1 MDMKINTNLDEEETS
16 PSIDEDTEFEG
27 KINFGE
33 MAFQLEDD
41 NLPDLNSSS
50 PELTASVA
58 KSIAKKASNRELSSE
73 HLLIKSIID
82 HGRETHKLLDPE
94 LLRHNLELA
103 ERHRISFS
111 DPDLEYIYGVIKGM
125 AKSNGGSPDFDRL
138 RKKIMSDIDADTRR
152 EHIDAAL
159 DFVQASKFKASKD
172 ILIGAQYAETVR
184 AVRNDLL
191 SVATENILAKGNEI
205 LVSKVKI
212 GTGKNA
218 RELHGALDS
227 QNWVVQEMSAA
238 RKKYANS
245 VDIANTY
252 DSYSESD
259 ANTLISELN
268 KVKDSG
274 VSLHERLIP
283 WSIPALNDRLKGIGH
298 NEFIAVCAF
307 TSQLKTSLC
316 IHQAMRSTLAGFNV
330 LYFCYEQV
338 VREITPKFHGLYA
351 QNAEFK
357 KKYPGKYG
365 SLTSDYFNPE
375 RTPETRAFD
384 DYIEDVVMSFQVKSN
399 SGNAGRL
406 LIESSPTMDVQQI
419 WQHAEATDTKWKEET
434 GFGVDLVVIDY
445 LGIVP
450 DSGKGYG
457 DFNADLNMKV
467 LEARQMTNAFAGGR
481 GVTVMTPWQVS
492 RNNYDKVKKNGGV
505 LDATSPS
512 NANELERSVSSA
524 IGIFYDEEHRKLGR
538 AKISWIKAR
547 HTGMFDPFQVSVM
560 PQFNWFE
567 DIKDDQ
573 DEIGVKLGDIS

>member
-16 PSIDEDTEFEG
+16 PSIDGGAEFEG
-27 KINFGE
+27 NINFGA
-33 MAFQLEDD
+33 AFQLEDD

-50 PELTASVA
+50 PELTTSVA

-82 HGRETHKLLDPE
+82 HGRDTHKLLDPE
-94 LLRHNLELA
+94 SLRHNLELA
-103 ERHRISFS
+103 ERHRVSFS

-138 RKKIMSDIDADTRR
+138 RKKIMADIDADTRR

-184 AVRNDLL
+184 AIRNDLL
-191 SVATENILAKGNEI
+191 GEAMERILAKGNEI

-238 RKKYANS
+238 HKKYANT
-245 VDIANTY
+245 VEIANTY

-268 KVKDSG
+268 QVKDSG
-274 VSLHERLIP
+274 VSLQERLMPWAIP
-283 WSIPALNDRLKGIGH
+283 SLNERLKGIGH
-298 NEFIAVCAF
+298 NEFIAVCAY
-307 TSQLKTSLC
+307 TSQLKTAFC
-316 IHQAMRSTLAGFNV
+316 INQAARTALAGFNV

-338 VREITPKFHGLYA
+338 VREITPKFLSLHA
-351 QNAEFK
+351 QHPKFK

-365 SLTSDYFNPE
+365 SLTSDYFNPD

-384 DYIEDVVMSFQVKSN
+384 NYIEDVIKSFN
-399 SGNAGRL
+399 SGDAGRL
-406 LIESSPTMDVQQI
+406 LIESSPTMSVQQI
-419 WQHAEATDTKWKEET
+419 WQHAEAIDAKWKEET

-450 DSGKGYG
+450 DSGKGYR
-457 DFNADLNMKV
+457 DFNADLNTKV
-467 LEARQMTNAFAGGR
+467 LEARKMTNAFAGGR

-492 RNNYDKVKKNGGV
+492 RGAYEKAIKSGGE

-538 AKISWIKAR
+538 AKISWLKSRNA
-547 HTGMFDPFQVSVM
+547 GNFEAYPVAVDPKFC
-560 PQFNWFE
+560 WFE
-567 DIKDDQ
+567 DIRDPQ
-573 DEIGVKLGDIS
+573 EGLMAGIMA